1 MDKKKWIPTQDAW
14 LYFEGNVCTDIKVSA
29 TGTSVRLE
37 APKFALRDCKRSFP
51 GVKALIIPK
60 GVKKIDIPNSL
71 FPNVEHVISDSDK
84 FLTAAVLVEKSIQ
97 GNTLLNAFC
106 KAEDETVDLYRV
118 KRIGDFAFEGCR
130 SWNLINDASVEY
142 VAENAFTDSAF
153 MEQPFEEG
161 IKLAGHIMIAMDDTA
176 EEIVVPQ
183 EPQIFVLSEKV
194 QSVIRDMKYAGTNIK
209 RMRVKCLDSVEA
221 FCYMPETMI
230 LDSKEKCTWSKV
242 SRTICGIVSD
252 NTKNLISEI
261 PRYKSVNGILYSSD
275 MKTLCFCPG
284 GKTGHV
290 TIPEGVTKIKDMAFY
305 SSEIHSVKLPD
316 TLQDIGSRAFQLCHN
331 LTHIDFGN
339 GIRRLGANGHCQIF
353 DVCNSLESVEFP
365 AQIEY
370 IGNDCFGNCKKLRN
384 VKFNE
389 GLQEIGP
396 EAFMDCEGLKNVEFP
411 STLKKVGKRSFTAT
425 DGVKWLKLKIIPS
438 GFVHAFI
445 SNAGPC
451 GQRYMDVDYNGKHF
465 AIPKRMDTCR
475 LSECVQ
481 RFESEYISW
490 RRLTDD
496 FLDSLYLY
504 SRSKIEKHLCAMVA
518 YKYTRKEQIKKDI
531 YGRCNTSTVH
541 GITELERVL
550 LALDEKDLSEKE
562 FVDCL
567 NTGFVDARPE
577 LIDEVKKKGWNIA
590 VAYILDKSKEP
601 EKVNLSL

>member
-1 MDKKKWIPTQDAW
+1 
-14 LYFEGNVCTDIKVSA
+14 
-29 TGTSVRLE
+29 
-37 APKFALRDCKRSFP
+37 
-51 GVKALIIPK
+51 
-60 GVKKIDIPNSL
+60 
-71 FPNVEHVISDSDK
+71 
-84 FLTAAVLVEKSIQ
+84 
-97 GNTLLNAFC
+97 
-106 KAEDETVDLYRV
+106 
-118 KRIGDFAFEGCR
+118 
-130 SWNLINDASVEY
+130 
-142 VAENAFTDSAF
+142 
-153 MEQPFEEG
+153 
-161 IKLAGHIMIAMDDTA
+161 
-176 EEIVVPQ
+176 
-183 EPQIFVLSEKV
+183 
-194 QSVIRDMKYAGTNIK
+194 
-209 RMRVKCLDSVEA
+209 
-221 FCYMPETMI
+221 MPETVI

-261 PRYKSVNGILYSSD
+261 PRYKSVDGILYSSD

-316 TLQDIGSRAFQLCHN
+316 TLQDIGSQAFQLCHN

-370 IGNDCFGNCKKLRN
+370 IGHNCFENCKKLRN

-396 EAFMDCEGLKNVEFP
+396 EAFMDCESLKNVEFP

-425 DGVKWLKLKIIPS
+425 DGVKWLKLKIIPF

-481 RFESEYISW
+481 RFESECISW
-490 RRLTDD
+490 CGLTDD

-541 GITELERVL
+541 GITEPERVL

>member
-1 MDKKKWIPTQDAW
+1 MDKKKWIQTQDAW
-14 LYFEGNVCTDIKVSA
+14 LHFEGNVCTDIKVSA

-37 APKFALRDCKRSFP
+37 APEFALRDCKRSFP

-84 FLTAAVLVEKSIQ
+84 FLTSTMLVRKSIMQ

-106 KAEDETVDLYRV
+106 KAEDNVVDLYRV
-118 KRIGDFAFEGCR
+118 KRIDDFAFEGCR

-153 MEQPFEEG
+153 MEQPFEGG

-194 QSVIRDMKYAGTNIK
+194 QSVIRDMKYADTNIK
-209 RMRVKCLDSVEA
+209 RMRVKCLDSVEV
-221 FCYMPETMI
+221 FCYTPETVI
-230 LDSKEKCTWSKV
+230 LDSKEKCTWSQV
-242 SRTICGIVSD
+242 RRTICGIVSD

-261 PRYKSVNGILYSSD
+261 PRYKSVDGILYSSD

-290 TIPEGVTKIKDMAFY
+290 EIPEGVTKIKDMAFN
-305 SSEIHSVKLPD
+305 SSKIHSVKLPD
-316 TLQDIGSRAFQLCHN
+316 TLQDIGSQAFQLCHN

-370 IGNDCFGNCKKLRN
+370 IGNDCFENCKKLRK

-396 EAFMDCEGLKNVEFP
+396 EAFMDCESLKNVEFP
-411 STLKKVGKRSFTAT
+411 STLKKVGKRAFVAA
-425 DGVKWLKLKIIPS
+425 DGVKWLKIKAIPS
-438 GFVHAFI
+438 GFVHAFVKHI
-445 SNAGPC
+445 VINSH
-451 GQRYMDVDYNGKHF
+451 RYIDVDFNGKHF
-465 AIPKRMDTCR
+465 ALPKAMDFYR
-475 LSECVQ
+475 LSDCAQRLEPEC
-481 RFESEYISW
+481 ISW
-490 RRLTDD
+490 RKLTDE

-504 SRSKIEKHLCAMVA
+504 SISDVGKILCAMIA
-518 YKYTRKEQIKKDI
+518 YKYTRNEQIKQD
-531 YGRCNTSTVH
+531 VH
-541 GITELERVL
+541 DVERAL
-550 LALDEKDLSEKE
+550 LNLDEKDLSEKE

>member
-14 LYFEGNVCTDIKVSA
+14 LHFEGNVCTDIKVSA
-29 TGTSVRLE
+29 TGTSVQLE

-84 FLTAAVLVEKSIQ
+84 FLTSAVLVEKGMQ

-118 KRIGDFAFEGCR
+118 KRIGNFAFERCR

-153 MEQPFEEG
+153 MEQPFEGG

-221 FCYMPETMI
+221 FCYTPETVI

-242 SRTICGIVSD
+242 RRTICGVVSA

-261 PRYKSVNGILYSSD
+261 PRYKNVDGILYSSD
-275 MKTLCFCPG
+275 MKTLYFCPE

-290 TIPEGVTKIKDMAFY
+290 TIPEGVTKIKDMAFC
-305 SSEIHSVKLPD
+305 SSKIYSVKLPD
-316 TLQDIGSRAFQLCHN
+316 TLQDIGSQAFQLCHN
-331 LTHIDFGN
+331 LTYIDFGN
-339 GIRRLGANGHCQIF
+339 GIRKLGANGHRQIF
-353 DVCNSLESVEFP
+353 DTCDNLESVKFP

-370 IGNDCFGNCKKLRN
+370 IGNDCFENCKKLRN

-389 GLQEIGP
+389 GLQEIAP
-396 EAFMDCEGLKNVEFP
+396 DAFDRCENLKEIEFP
-411 STLKKVGKRSFTAT
+411 STLKKVGKGAFSAVN
-425 DGVKWLKLKIIPS
+425 GVKQLKMKNIPS
-438 GFVHAFI
+438 GFVHAFVN
-445 SNAGPC
+445 NAGPC
-451 GQRYMDVDYNGKHF
+451 SQKYMDVDYNGKHF
-465 AIPKRMDTCR
+465 AMPKCMNLYK
-475 LSECVQ
+475 LSDCAQ
-481 RFESEYISW
+481 RFEPECMSW
-490 RRLTDD
+490 RKLTDE

-504 SRSKIEKHLCAMVA
+504 SISYIGKILCAMIA
-518 YKYTRKEQIKKDI
+518 YKYTKNEQIKQDVNDVA
-531 YGRCNTSTVH
+531 RM
-541 GITELERVL
+541 L
-550 LALDEKDLSEKE
+550 LNLDEEFLSEKE

-567 NTGFVDARPE
+567 NTGFVDVRPG

-590 VAYILDKSKEP
+590 AAYILDKSKEP

>member
-14 LYFEGNVCTDIKVSA
+14 LYFEGNVCTDIKVS
-29 TGTSVRLE
+29 TPGTSVRLE
-37 APKFALRDCKRSFP
+37 APEFALRNCKRSFS

-84 FLTAAVLVEKSIQ
+84 FLTSTMLVRKSITQ

-106 KAEDETVDLYRV
+106 KSEDDVVDLHRV
-118 KRIGDFAFEGCR
+118 NKIDNFAFEGCR
-130 SWNLINDASVEY
+130 SWSLVNDASVEY

-153 MEQPFEEG
+153 MEQPFKGG

-176 EEIVVPQ
+176 EEIVIPQ

-194 QSVIRDMKYAGTNIK
+194 QSVIRDTKYAGTNIK

-221 FCYMPETMI
+221 FCYMPETVI

-261 PRYKSVNGILYSSD
+261 PRYKSVDGILYSSD

-316 TLQDIGSRAFQLCHN
+316 TLQDIGSQAFQLCHN

-339 GIRRLGANGHCQIF
+339 GIRR
-353 DVCNSLESVEFP
+353 
-365 AQIEY
+365 
-370 IGNDCFGNCKKLRN
+370 
-384 VKFNE
+384 
-389 GLQEIGP
+389 
-396 EAFMDCEGLKNVEFP
+396 
-411 STLKKVGKRSFTAT
+411 
-425 DGVKWLKLKIIPS
+425 
-438 GFVHAFI
+438 HAFI

-481 RFESEYISW
+481 RFEPECISW
-490 RRLTDD
+490 CGLTDD

-541 GITELERVL
+541 GITEPERVL